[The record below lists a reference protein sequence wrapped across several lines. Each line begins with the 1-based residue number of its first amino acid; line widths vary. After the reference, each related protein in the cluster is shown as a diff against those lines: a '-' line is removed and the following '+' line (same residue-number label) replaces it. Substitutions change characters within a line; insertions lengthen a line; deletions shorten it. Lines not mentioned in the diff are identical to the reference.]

1 MQEPSGYRETSLPT
15 HALSDRAPPYSA
27 YMADVSL
34 PSEDTGTPLSEV
46 IFCVLDIET
55 AGGSPDGAGIT
66 EIAAVKYQ
74 GGYECERFNVLIHPE
89 TTIPSFIV
97 MLTGI
102 SDSMVRNAP
111 PIREHIAPLLEFIGD
126 SVLVA
131 HNARFD
137 IGFIN
142 AALDRFGQPPLAN
155 KVVDTLQLARRL
167 IRSEVPNCKLSTL
180 AASLNLNHQPIHR
193 ALDDVLA
200 TGDLLH
206 YLIERA
212 SSLGTQYL
220 EDLIALP
227 QIGSHPQS
235 GKLKLTES
243 LPRTTGVYF
252 FVDAHN
258 DILYVGKASNIRSR
272 VRSYFG
278 TGESRNK
285 VGKLLKIM
293 QGVHYIETPDILT
306 AEVLESRIISRAKP
320 RYNHAGTRA
329 DKYSYV
335 RFTTDEE
342 WPRLVVTKVPSP
354 KGITIGPFTTKAM
367 ARDIVDAI
375 ESVIPLSRC
384 TVRMGRNYTA
394 PADAEVCSAA
404 RLGLAQCPCS
414 GTADP
419 QEYAR
424 LVDVVSRTLLGE
436 PSEVISLLTKKMAIH
451 AEAQRFE
458 DAAYIRDRIENLQTA
473 LKRQQ
478 QAQSICR
485 SGDLVIEHAGII
497 YEISNG
503 ILINTRRENEL
514 FAPMKNS
521 GIPVEHL
528 TAPPESAI
536 IHDSL
541 VRTDALNEVMCIAR
555 FLEKNQ
561 LQV

>member
-1 MQEPSGYRETSLPT
+1 M
-15 HALSDRAPPYSA
+15 ALTEEAEQA
-27 YMADVSL
+27 
-34 PSEDTGTPLSEV
+34 TGTPLSDV

-55 AGGSPDGAGIT
+55 AGGSPNGAGIT

-74 GGYECERFNVLIHPE
+74 GGYEIDRFNVLIHPE
-89 TTIPSFIV
+89 CDVPAFIV

-102 SDSMVRNAP
+102 SDSMVCDAP

-142 AALDRFGQPPLAN
+142 AALHRFDQPPLAN

-180 AASLNLNHQPIHR
+180 ASFLNLNHQPIHR

-212 SSLGTQYL
+212 STLGTQYL

-227 QIGSHPQS
+227 QMSSHPQS
-235 GKLKLTES
+235 GKLKLTEH
-243 LPRTTGVYF
+243 LPRSCGVYF

-293 QGVHYIETPDILT
+293 NGVHYIETPDILT
-306 AEVLESRIISRAKP
+306 AEVIESRIISRARP

-335 RFTTDEE
+335 RFTTDDE

-384 TVRMGRNYTA
+384 TVRMGRNYSPPT
-394 PADAEVCSAA
+394 DAEVCSAA

-419 QEYAR
+419 AEYAR
-424 LVDVVSRTLLGE
+424 LVAIVSETLLGN
-436 PSEVISLLTKKMAIH
+436 PAEVIALLTIKMQNH
-451 AEAQRFE
+451 SEAKRYE
-458 DAAYIRDRIENLQTA
+458 DAAFIRDRIINLENA
-473 LKRQQ
+473 LERQK
-478 QAQSICR
+478 QAQELCS
-485 SGDLVIEHAGII
+485 SGDLTFEHEGII
-497 YEISNG
+497 YEVSHG
-503 ILINTRRENEL
+503 ILRNTRRENQL
-514 FAPMKNS
+514 FAPMQNS
-521 GIPVEHL
+521 GIAVEHL
-528 TAPPESAI
+528 TAPPETAL
-536 IHDSL
+536 IHDNL
-541 VRTDALNEVMCIAR
+541 VRTDALNEVMCISR
-555 FLEKNQ
+555 FVRKNQ
-561 LQV
+561 ISIA

>member
-1 MQEPSGYRETSLPT
+1 
-15 HALSDRAPPYSA
+15 
-27 YMADVSL
+27 MADEPLSL
-34 PSEDTGTPLSEV
+34 EDSGTPLSDV

-55 AGGSPDGAGIT
+55 AGGSPNGAGIT

-74 GGYECERFNVLIHPE
+74 GGYEIDRFNVLIHPE
-89 TTIPSFIV
+89 CEVPSFIV

-142 AALDRFGQPPLAN
+142 AALHRFDQPPLAN

-180 AASLNLNHQPIHR
+180 ASFLNLKHQPIHR

-227 QIGSHPQS
+227 QMSSHPQS
-235 GKLKLTES
+235 GKLKLTED
-243 LPRTTGVYF
+243 LPRTCGVYF

-293 QGVHYIETPDILT
+293 NGVHYIETPDILT
-306 AEVLESRIISRAKP
+306 AEVMESRIISRARP

-335 RFTTDEE
+335 RFTTDDE
-342 WPRLVVTKVPSP
+342 WPRLVVTKVPSS

-384 TVRMGRNYTA
+384 TVRMGRNYKA
-394 PADAEVCSAA
+394 PTDAEVCSAA

-419 QEYAR
+419 AVYAR
-424 LVDVVSRTLLGE
+424 LVTTVSDTLLGN
-436 PSEVISLLTKKMAIH
+436 PHEVIGLLTVKMQNH
-451 AEAQRFE
+451 SEAKRYE
-458 DAAYIRDRIENLQTA
+458 DAAFIRDRIINLETA
-473 LKRQQ
+473 LERQK
-478 QAQSICR
+478 QAQELCCV
-485 SGDLVIEHAGII
+485 GDLTFEHQGIV
-497 YEISNG
+497 YEITHG
-503 ILINTRRENEL
+503 ILRNTRRENQL

-521 GIPVEHL
+521 GIAVEHL
-528 TAPPESAI
+528 ITPPDSAL
-536 IHDSL
+536 IHDTL
-541 VRTDALNEVMCIAR
+541 VRTDALNEVMCISR
-555 FLEKNQ
+555 FIKKNNI
-561 LQV
+561 LN

>member
-1 MQEPSGYRETSLPT
+1 MTPEATP
-15 HALSDRAPPYSA
+15 HD
-27 YMADVSL
+27 
-34 PSEDTGTPLSEV
+34 DTGTPLSEV
-46 IFCVLDIET
+46 VFCVLDIET
-55 AGGSPDGAGIT
+55 AGGSPTGAGIT

-74 GGYECERFNVLIHPE
+74 GGYEIERFNVLIHPE
-89 TTIPSFIV
+89 CAIPSFIV

-102 SDSMVRNAP
+102 SDSMVRDAP
-111 PIREHIAPLLEFIGD
+111 PIREHLAPLLQFIGD

-142 AALDRFGQPPLAN
+142 AALDRYGQPPLAN

-180 AASLNLNHQPIHR
+180 AACLNLNHQPIHR

-206 YLIERA
+206 YLIDRA
-212 SSLGTQYL
+212 STLGTFFL
-220 EDLIALP
+220 DDLIALP
-227 QIGSHPQS
+227 NIGSHPES

-243 LPRTTGVYF
+243 LPRTCGVYF

-258 DILYVGKASNIRSR
+258 DILYVGKASNLRSR

-320 RYNHAGTRA
+320 RYNHAGTRS

-342 WPRLVVTKVPSP
+342 WPRLVMTKVPSP

-367 ARDIVDAI
+367 ARDVIDAI

-436 PSEVISLLTKKMAIH
+436 PGEVIALLTKKMVMH
-451 AEAQRFE
+451 SEAQRFE
-458 DAAYIRDRIENLQTA
+458 DAAYIRDRILNLETA
-473 LKRQQ
+473 LKRQR
-478 QAQSICR
+478 QAQKISR
-485 SGDLVIEHAGII
+485 SGDLTIEHAGIV
-497 YEISNG
+497 YEITNG
-503 ILINTRRENEL
+503 ILMNTRPENQL
-514 FAPMKNS
+514 FAPLQNS
-521 GIPVEHL
+521 GIAVEHL
-528 TAPPESAI
+528 TTPPESAL
-536 IHDSL
+536 IHDTV

-555 FLEKNQ
+555 FLEKNEIRI
-561 LQV
+561 